1 MKSAGPGETWT
12 GQCGWVWSPPLI
24 AAPSPRLSG
33 CWFEFCCF
41 ASQLSLLSRGWGLGG
56 GSHSPPSHPHQGWG
70 LTGVA
75 KRGLTFKQLRSS
87 GPRLA
92 PSAAASTAQL
102 ALSHPDAPLG
112 WGAGWGLPAVRPHQ
126 GPRGAVTAERQPV
139 GGLVGWWGGAA
150 ALYPAGHFT
159 DLTRRLGAL
168 PPDSGWA
175 GGDNSLE
182 ERMGGARV
190 SPRRV
195 F

>member
-1 MKSAGPGETWT
+1 MVGFGVRRPSQPPAHGFQAAGLSSAA
-12 GQCGWVWSPPLI
+12 SPPRSSS
-24 AAPSPRLSG
+24 SPR
-33 CWFEFCCF
+33 
-41 ASQLSLLSRGWGLGG
+41 GG
-56 GSHSPPSHPHQGWG
+56 GGGWQPLSSTPSRQGWG
-70 LTGVA
+70 LRGVA

-112 WGAGWGLPAVRPHQ
+112 WRAGWRLPAVRPHQ
-126 GPRGAVTAERQPV
+126 GPCGAVNRGVAASW
-139 GGLVGWWGGAA
+139 GGGGVAGWRGGAA

-168 PPDSGWA
+168 PSDAGWA